1 MNMLKLSVL
10 SISLAT
16 VTSGAAVSPALGLI
30 AKYFSNEAEIM
41 IKLIITIPSIMIIFT
56 SFIFA
61 KLSKIINAKYIA
73 MIGFCLFLVG
83 GVFPY
88 FLNNIYLILISR
100 AILGIGAG
108 FLTPLSVSLIG
119 ILFEKHEQVKL
130 MSLSGMCN
138 QLGAVITVSISGFLA
153 SLSWQFSFLIYFF
166 IIFIFLLNI
175 IYLPKVMLSNTHKEL
190 DKRNLKIIYPFYI
203 SLFLTQVLFFN
214 FTNNFSII
222 YEKEKLINP
231 SFIGIL
237 MGSSGICGA
246 FVSFKFSKLFSIV
259 KEKIRYIG
267 ALGFLIAF
275 LLFSIRFSENYY
287 VFNLNLMLIIGIIAC
302 FFNGSAV
309 GILMP
314 FAFSQISIKSKKS
327 ALSTNMAIAS
337 ACVFSG
343 QFCSPFID
351 EIFMHLFNLHHPR
364 DAFLI
369 AALIALCLF
378 IYNFR
383 VKIKLNSK

>member
-1 MNMLKLSVL
+1 MNILKLSVL

-30 AKYFSNEAEIM
+30 AKYFSNEAQII
-41 IKLIITIPSIMIIFT
+41 IKLIITIPSIMIIIT
-56 SFIFA
+56 SFLFV

-73 MIGFCLFLVG
+73 VIGFCLFLIG

-88 FLNNIYLILISR
+88 FLDNIYLILFFR

-119 ILFEKHEQVKL
+119 ILFEKNEQIKL

-138 QLGAVITVSISGFLA
+138 QLGAVVTVSISGFLA
-153 SLSWQFSFLIYFF
+153 SFSWQLSFLIYFF
-166 IIFIFLLNI
+166 VIFIFLLNI
-175 IYLPKVMLSNTHKEL
+175 IYLPKVMLSNTRKDFDKES
-190 DKRNLKIIYPFYI
+190 LKATYPFYI

-246 FVSFKFSKLFSIV
+246 FVSFKFLKLISIL

-267 ALGFLIAF
+267 ALSFFIAF
-275 LLFSIRFSENYY
+275 LLFSIRFNTNYY
-287 VFNLNLMLIIGIIAC
+287 IFNLNIMLIISVVAC

-314 FAFSQISIKSKKS
+314 FALSQISIKSKNS
-327 ALSTNMAIAS
+327 TLSTNMAIAS
-337 ACVFSG
+337 ACIFSG

-351 EIFMHLFNLHHPR
+351 EIFMYLFNLHHPR

-369 AALIALCLF
+369 AAFIALCLF
-378 IYNFR
+378 IYNFK